1 MVARKT
7 NWEDAE
13 IPIEEV
19 SFHPH
24 SFADDAGRL
33 FRWNDRLWRGINPA
47 RASFFDEL
55 FRGRVIQE
63 LVEAGLL
70 IESNPTNFVLD
81 GYPMVVS
88 HRSVSFISYPNEW
101 CAEMLKDAAR
111 TILNLAIELTRRG
124 LTLRDAHPWNVL
136 FDWTRPVFV
145 DLTSIAPSN
154 VNPSWSAY
162 DEFCRFNYYPLILMS
177 RGHERIARS
186 LIAEYEGVLR
196 GEVLALLRGS
206 FPSRFVLSRLLERL
220 TKPLFA
226 GIKNHSGRSAV
237 GFLEQAKRN
246 LEMIETPGYAK
257 QNRRRSVETLSAFS
271 EGDYTSLCL
280 TLRNLL
286 TTLRPGNILDLSRG
300 YTWTTTLP
308 ATMGFKTVSIDPDV
322 ARISA
327 IYALARDKNLP
338 ILPLLVD
345 FIKPTPS
352 VGYSSH
358 YSIGATERLKCD
370 LVLALGLVDK
380 VSGENHLSFDL
391 IAEGLASFTSR
402 WLVVEKRNS
411 GMATSANDPYHDS
424 GRPDAFVSALSK
436 RFRSVMVVLSLPTT
450 ELLLC
455 EKQQVKE

>member
-1 MVARKT
+1 MVATKT
-7 NWEDAE
+7 DWDEVE
-13 IPIEEV
+13 IPIGEV

-33 FRWNDRLWRGINPA
+33 FRWNGRFWRGINPS
-47 RASFFDEL
+47 RASFFDGL

-70 IESNPTNFVLD
+70 IESNPTNFVLA
-81 GYPMVVS
+81 GYPRVVS

-101 CAEMLKDAAR
+101 CADMLKDAAR
-111 TILNLAIELTRRG
+111 TILSLAIELTRRG

-154 VNPSWSAY
+154 GERSWSAY
-162 DEFCRFNYYPLILMS
+162 DEFCRFSYYPLILMS

-186 LIAEYEGVLR
+186 LIGEYEGVLR
-196 GEVLALLRGS
+196 SEMLALLKGS
-206 FPSRFVLSRLLERL
+206 FPSWFVLSRLLKRV
-220 TKPLFA
+220 TRPVFA
-226 GIKNHSGRSAV
+226 GIRNDSRGAV
-237 GFLEQAKRN
+237 LGFLEQAKRS
-246 LEMIETPGYAK
+246 LEMIKTPAYAK
-257 QNRRRSVETLSAFS
+257 QHRRRSVETLSAYS
-271 EGDYTSLCL
+271 ESEYTSFCL
-280 TLRNLL
+280 TLRKLL
-286 TTLRPGNILDLSRG
+286 TTLQPGSVLDLSRG
-300 YTWTTTLP
+300 FTWTTTLP

-327 IYALARDKNLP
+327 IYALARNKNLP
-338 ILPLLVD
+338 ILPLVVD

-352 VGYSSH
+352 VGYSNH

-391 IAEGLASFTSR
+391 IAEGLASFASR
-402 WLVVEKRNS
+402 WLVVEKPTS
-411 GMATSANDPYHDS
+411 GIATAAKDRYHDS
-424 GRPDAFVSALSK
+424 GRSEAFVSALLR
-436 RFRSVMVVLSLPTT
+436 RFRKVEVVLSLPTT

-455 EKQQVKE
+455 EK